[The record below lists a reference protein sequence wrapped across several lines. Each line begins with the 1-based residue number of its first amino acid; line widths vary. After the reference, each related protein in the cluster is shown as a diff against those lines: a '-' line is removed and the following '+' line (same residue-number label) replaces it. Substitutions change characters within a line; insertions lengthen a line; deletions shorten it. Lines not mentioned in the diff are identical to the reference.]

1 MGSIVN
7 KYRVHEV
14 AKDFGVPTKV
24 ITEILTKYA
33 QTPKNH
39 MQVLDDRE
47 LSLIFEHL
55 TQHNQVSGI
64 QVIFAEGA
72 KAAEKKQAEKPAT
85 AEKKGDKRQ
94 QAQPAGKPQQNQTP
108 SKPMSR
114 VPQTKVVDTRKA
126 TNVNLDKYDEKLQD
140 MAEGRGGSRRR
151 SAG

>member
-14 AKDFGVPTKV
+14 AKDFRVPTKV

-72 KAAEKKQAEKPAT
+72 KAAEKKQAEACDRR
-85 AEKKGDKRQ
+85 EEGRQ
-94 QAQPAGKPQQNQTP
+94 APAGSACREAAAEPDPVQAHEPGAPDQGGGYPQGHQRQ
-108 SKPMSR
+108 S
-114 VPQTKVVDTRKA
+114 
-126 TNVNLDKYDEKLQD
+126 
-140 MAEGRGGSRRR
+140 G
-151 SAG
+151 

>member
-85 AEKKGDKRQ
+85 AEKKGRQ
-94 QAQPAGKPQQNQTP
+94 APAGSACREAAAEPDPVQAHEPGAPDQGGGYPQGHQRQ
-108 SKPMSR
+108 S
-114 VPQTKVVDTRKA
+114 
-126 TNVNLDKYDEKLQD
+126 
-140 MAEGRGGSRRR
+140 G
-151 SAG
+151 

>member
-1 MGSIVN
+1 M
-7 KYRVHEV
+7 
-14 AKDFGVPTKV
+14 AKDFGGSTKV

-72 KAAEKKQAEKPAT
+72 KARGEEARPRSLRPPRRRAT
-85 AEKKGDKRQ
+85 SA
-94 QAQPAGKPQQNQTP
+94 
-108 SKPMSR
+108 SR
-114 VPQTKVVDTRKA
+114 
-126 TNVNLDKYDEKLQD
+126 LSLQ
-140 MAEGRGGSRRR
+140 GSRSRTR
-151 SAG
+151 PRPSP

>member
-47 LSLIFEHL
+47 LSSIFEHL

-64 QVIFAEGA
+64 QVIFAEERQEP
-72 KAAEKKQAEKPAT
+72 AEKEAGRRSLRP
-85 AEKKGDKRQ
+85 AEKKGEQ
-94 QAQPAGKPQQNQTP
+94 TPAGSACREAAAEPDPVQAHEPGAPDQGGGYPQGHQRQ
-108 SKPMSR
+108 S
-114 VPQTKVVDTRKA
+114 
-126 TNVNLDKYDEKLQD
+126 
-140 MAEGRGGSRRR
+140 G
-151 SAG
+151 

>member
-85 AEKKGDKRQ
+85 AGSACREAAAEPDPVQAHEPGAPDQGGGYPQGHQRQ
-94 QAQPAGKPQQNQTP
+94 SG
-108 SKPMSR
+108 
-114 VPQTKVVDTRKA
+114 
-126 TNVNLDKYDEKLQD
+126 
-140 MAEGRGGSRRR
+140 
-151 SAG
+151 